1 MDEVYLR
8 PEEVLFSTVS
18 SVLISLIISAAI
30 RPSETEGG
38 VMEVREIVGYSTSD
52 LANALE
58 VMESSMAMGKKAR
71 ISIYTEALPNEA
83 DLAQMYLD
91 MTANEYHLSYPIAK
105 LVEGIPT
112 TEFVLRKGS
121 PAWPALIPLIVP
133 VLIVGL
139 VAFSVTRIEAISK
152 ALVPLV
158 LVTVGGL
165 IILAVVLQKP
175 ATKYIERGGKI
186 PLLPAA
192 SKKVLAAR

>member
-1 MDEVYLR
+1 
-8 PEEVLFSTVS
+8 
-18 SVLISLIISAAI
+18 
-30 RPSETEGG
+30 
-38 VMEVREIVGYSTSD
+38 MEVREIVGYSTSD
-52 LANALE
+52 LANALD
-58 VMESSMAMGKKAR
+58 VMESSMSMGKKAR

-91 MTANEYHLSYPIAK
+91 MTANEYHLSYPTAK

-121 PAWPALIPLIVP
+121 PAWMALIPLIPTVIIGG
-133 VLIVGL
+133 LIVFGI
-139 VAFSVTRIEAISK
+139 TRIEAISK

-165 IILAVVLQKP
+165 IILAAVLAKP
-175 ATKYIERGGKI
+175 TTKYIERGGKI
-186 PLLPAA
+186 PLLPAT